1 MHSKMMK
8 KPQKLQLGDF
18 LIISCPE
25 SFEVFAKK
33 PVWFNVS
40 KSAPV

>member
-33 PVWFNVS
+33 PVWFNFS